1 MTFDLYTMFLIVGV
15 PAIAAV
21 LILTF
26 GFCRMGSQCS
36 REEEDQLAGALE
48 GDLTPYIKSLNRGE
62 VM

>member
-1 MTFDLYTMFLIVGV
+1 MSDTLYLIFLIVGV

-21 LILTF
+21 LLLTF
-26 GFCRMGSQCS
+26 GCCRMGGQCS
-36 REEEDQLAGALE
+36 REEEAQLAGALE